1 MTWERKP
8 DMDEQTLKATQK
20 HFSKLGISYVIGT
33 ILIIGLQVGMSYAGL
48 ELFPQL
54 YEKYAFLFMML
65 PMYIIAVPIMILLI
79 KRVPV
84 VQKIEPRKI
93 SVKALLGYFL
103 IAYAGMYLSN
113 IIGNMLASMIA
124 VFKQGQV
131 QNSIVQIAG
140 NNEIWMNILV
150 MVICAPIFEE
160 LLFRKL
166 IIDRTVQ
173 YGEKLAIILSAL
185 MFGFYHGNIY
195 QFCYAFVLG
204 CVFGYVYTKT
214 GNVKYTII
222 LHMMI
227 NFLGSIASVLVM
239 KASGLTDLLNGSITD
254 SAEMTSYLMA
264 HLSGLAIF
272 GLYFL
277 VIMALVIGGI
287 VVMAVNAKKMTF
299 LPATTPIGKGQTFKV
314 VVCNVG
320 MASFFLIWLV
330 FIIYA
335 TLR

>member
-1 MTWERKP
+1 
-8 DMDEQTLKATQK
+8 MDEQTLKATQK

-33 ILIIGLQVGMSYAGL
+33 ILIIALQVGIAYEGPL
-48 ELFPQL
+48 LFSQL
-54 YEKYAFLFMML
+54 YEKYTFLFMML
-65 PMYIIAVPIMILLI
+65 PMYFIAVPIMILLI
-79 KRVPV
+79 RRVPV

-103 IAYAGMYLSN
+103 VAYAGMYLSN
-113 IIGNMLASMIA
+113 IVGNVLASVIA

-140 NNEIWMNILV
+140 SNEIWMNILV
-150 MVICAPIFEE
+150 MVICAPVFEE

-173 YGEKLAIILSAL
+173 YGEKLAVVLSAL

-204 CVFGYVYTKT
+204 CVFGYIYVKT

-227 NFLGSIASVLVM
+227 NFLGSIASIIVM
-239 KASGLTDLLNGSITD
+239 KASGLTELLNGSITD
-254 SAEMTSYLMA
+254 PAEMTTYLMS
-264 HLSGLAIF
+264 HLGGLAVF
-272 GLYFL
+272 ALYFL

-287 VVMAVNAKKMTF
+287 VIMAVNAKKISF
-299 LPATTPIGKGQTFKV
+299 LPPAIPIGKGQTFKAAV
-314 VVCNVG
+314 GNVG
-320 MASFFLIWLV
+320 MAAFFFIWFA

-335 TLR
+335 TAI